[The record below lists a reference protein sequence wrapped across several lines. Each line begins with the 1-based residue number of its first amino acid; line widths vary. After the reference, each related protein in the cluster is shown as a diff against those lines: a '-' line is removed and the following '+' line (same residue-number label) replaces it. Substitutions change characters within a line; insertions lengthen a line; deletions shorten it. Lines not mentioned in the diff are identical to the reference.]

1 MDELFRAE
9 VTPVSVTQTK
19 TGRYIF
25 RGVASTIGNVDRMRR
40 VFLPGAFGITKL
52 KVPLLANH
60 DEHSVLG
67 SSTLTPQGDKLIH
80 ESSINPKAG
89 KADEMISLLEEGDI
103 ASTSISWLSNQR
115 FYGWNDLKRQN
126 PELAKSAAALGVAQ
140 LEDAVYF
147 GTAEIVEN
155 SVVPIPANDRA
166 LIALSSLVGTAERGF
181 LDSMRE
187 VAALGPPVLERAA
200 GARHSQRDMAS
211 IQTAHDALVN
221 LGATCTVEPQGGSA
235 IDDGDDAQDRK
246 DYTTPA
252 PLGGWV
258 DYMNPKGA
266 LEGADTA
273 DITTDDS
280 NQNPM
285 PLPAEL
291 EDLDRELAALA
302 DRLTV

>member
-19 TGRYIF
+19 TGRYVF

-89 KADEMISLLEEGDI
+89 KAEEMISLLEEGDI
-103 ASTSISWLSNQR
+103 ASTSISWLSTQR
-115 FYGWNDLKRQN
+115 YHGWSDLKRQN
-126 PELAKSAAALGVAQ
+126 PEMAKQAAAMGVAQ

-147 GTAEIVEN
+147 GSAEIVEN

-166 LIALSSLVGTAERGF
+166 LIALSSFDLGETAQGYIE
-181 LDSMRE
+181 SMRE
-187 VAALGPPVLERAA
+187 VAAVSAPLEQAA
-200 GARHSQRDMAS
+200 GARHSMRDMAS

-221 LGATCTVEPQGGSA
+221 LGAACTVEPQSGSA
-235 IDDGDDAQDRK
+235 VDDGDDAQDRQG
-246 DYTTPA
+246 YTTPA
-252 PLGGWV
+252 PLGGWS
-258 DYMNPKGA
+258 DHMNPKGA
-266 LEGADTA
+266 LEGAETA
-273 DITTDDS
+273 DITKDDS
-280 NQNPM
+280 NQSSM